1 MSVPSLRSPL
11 TPLRLV
17 AAFSAAVVAITL
29 AADFSP
35 SLVQAAGATAPADSG
50 SATTPVPA
58 YWIDTSYGAVD
69 AFGGA
74 GFYGS
79 AANLKL
85 NKPIVG
91 MAPTHDGAGYWL
103 DASDGGIFSYGDATF
118 YGSAGS
124 IRLNKPVVGMAPTH
138 DGRGYWLVASDGGIF
153 SYGDATFYG
162 STGNMKLNAPVVG
175 MAPTPDGRGYWL
187 VASDGGIFCFGD
199 AQFAGSTGDLKLNKP
214 IVGMAPTPNGLG
226 YWLVA
231 SDGGVFA
238 FGDAGFEGSMGGV
251 TLASPVASIAAT
263 PDGNGYWFAS
273 DNGTV
278 YAFGDANY
286 FGSATRV
293 SNVVGITEGPG
304 SGYAPHDTSY
314 PSGAYGND
322 VSNWQCGEQNMPTGH
337 TIGIVEVEGWSFGAV
352 NPCLRSEATWAG
364 SGLELYLFLA
374 YGTQTSGP
382 SQCEGNAACN
392 YGYAA
397 AQHAYSLAKAA
408 EVDANVIWWLDV
420 ETSSNNWSSDHSA
433 NASVIKG
440 ALLGLQTEGG
450 VPDVGIYS
458 NRSEWSSVV
467 GGSTYSP
474 YVPEWVSDWGDNEP
488 PFDPSMYCNGY
499 NFASGPTWLIQ
510 YTDGAHTNGLDGDY
524 SC

>member
-1 MSVPSLRSPL
+1 MWVFSAPSLQTSL
-11 TPLRLV
+11 KIGAVLCAAFAAFGLSALV
-17 AAFSAAVVAITL
+17 APPL
-29 AADFSP
+29 AG
-35 SLVQAAGATAPADSG
+35 VAGAATSG
-50 SATTPVPA
+50 SSGSTTPSVPA

-85 NKPIVG
+85 NDPIVG
-91 MAPTHDGAGYWL
+91 MAPTHDGGGYWL
-103 DASDGGIFSYGDATF
+103 DASDGGVFSYGDATF
-118 YGSAGS
+118 YGSAGD

-138 DGRGYWLVASDGGIF
+138 DGRGYWLVASDGGVF

-175 MAPTPDGRGYWL
+175 MAPTPDGKGYWL

-199 AQFAGSTGDLKLNKP
+199 AQFAGSTGNLKLNKP

-238 FGDAGFEGSMGGV
+238 FGDAQFQGSMGGV
-251 TLASPVASIAAT
+251 TLSSPVTGIAAT

-273 DNGTV
+273 ANGTI
-278 YAFGDANY
+278 YAFGDASY
-286 FGSATRV
+286 FGSAAKV
-293 SNVVGITEGPG
+293 SEVVGISEAPG

-322 VSNWQCGEQNMPTGH
+322 ISNWQCGQQNLPTGH
-337 TIGIVEVEGWSFGAV
+337 TIGIVEVEGWSFGSV
-352 NPCLRSEATWAG
+352 NPCLKSEAAWAG

-374 YGTQTSGP
+374 YGTQSSGP
-382 SQCEGNAACN
+382 SQCAGNLACN

-397 AQHAYSLAKAA
+397 AQHAYSLAKVTG
-408 EVDANVIWWLDV
+408 VDANVAWWLDV
-420 ETSSNNWSSDHSA
+420 ETSTGNWSSSPTA
-433 NASVIKG
+433 NASVIRG
-440 ALLGLQTEGG
+440 ALLGIQDEG
-450 VPDVGIYS
+450 VRTVGIYS
-458 NRSEWSSVV
+458 SQFEWKSVV
-467 GGSTYSP
+467 GGSGYSP
-474 YVPEWVSDWGDNEP
+474 YVPEWVSDWGDNKP
-488 PFDPSMYCNGY
+488 PFDPSHYCDGY
-499 NFASGPTWLIQ
+499 NFAQGPTWLIQ
-510 YTDGAHTNGLDGDY
+510 YTDGRYTNGLDGDY